1 MILNKKKLFIMI
13 IQSIQMMKTMKKMKM
28 MNKKMKKT
36 SMTKNKIKQQQ
47 IKYKVSYKLMKIN
60 NLEKS

>member
-1 MILNKKKLFIMI
+1 
-13 IQSIQMMKTMKKMKM
+13 
-28 MNKKMKKT
+28 MKKT

-60 NLEKS
+60 NLEKSWVSLMIGMKNLKNL